1 MEHNNTPNTTQHEPL
16 NAPEI
21 ESTPRTAPLIYVAS
35 LSDYNNGELHGR
47 WIDAR
52 LPVDEI
58 HEKISAMLAASQDPG
73 AEEYAIHDYEGF
85 YQFRVGEYDRIETV
99 HAIAE
104 GIQEHG
110 EAYAAFVDLVGTE
123 DASLDSFED
132 CYRGTY
138 PTLTAFVDQ
147 FVDDMGWQ
155 DEIEKFGQR
164 TGLGPYLSIDYSDL
178 ETALRAEW
186 DVIDG
191 EAGVHIF
198 TR

>member
-1 MEHNNTPNTTQHEPL
+1 MEHNITPNANSAETSER
-16 NAPEI
+16 A
-21 ESTPRTAPLIYVAS
+21 ESEKTPRTAPLIYVAS
-35 LSDYNNGELHGR
+35 LSDYNNGELHGQ

-52 LPVDEI
+52 LDVEEI
-58 HEKISAMLAASQDPG
+58 NEKIATMLAKSHDPG

-85 YQFRVGEYDRIETV
+85 HHFQVGEYDRIETV

-110 EAYAAFVDLVGTE
+110 EAYAAYVELVGTE
-123 DASLDSFED
+123 TANLDCFED

-138 PTLTAFVDQ
+138 PSLTAFVDQ
-147 FVDDMGWQ
+147 FVDDMGWP

-164 TGLGPYLSIDYSDL
+164 TGLWPYLSIDYSDL
-178 ETALRAEW
+178 ESSMRMEW
-186 DVIDG
+186 DVIEGD
-191 EAGVHIF
+191 EGVHIF

>member
-1 MEHNNTPNTTQHEPL
+1 MEHNITPKTDTNDPSDVAETERV
-16 NAPEI
+16 A
-21 ESTPRTAPLIYVAS
+21 RTAPLIYVAS
-35 LSDYNNGELHGR
+35 LSDYNNGELHGQ

-52 LPVDEI
+52 LGIDEI
-58 HEKISAMLAASQDPG
+58 NEKIAVMLAKSQDPG

-85 YQFRVGEYDRIETV
+85 YQFQVGEYDRIETV

-110 EAYAAFVDLVGTE
+110 EAYAAYVELVGTE
-123 DASLDSFED
+123 DASLDTFDD

-138 PTLTAFVDQ
+138 ATLTAFVDQ
-147 FVDDMGWQ
+147 FVDDMGWLE
-155 DEIEKFGQR
+155 EIAKFGER

-178 ETALRAEW
+178 ESSMRMEW
-186 DVIDG
+186 DVIEG
-191 EAGVHIF
+191 EEGVHIF